1 MDLFKDIA
9 ARYPQAGIQGIC
21 RKLDA
26 YFSFNSGKH
35 LELLCKLA
43 YQMYVLGDTET
54 AKKIS
59 CFTHDALFPGKGYFR
74 VWSFILYIWGLEVY
88 ILKQEHDDVS
98 AQRRID
104 AIDGIYHYPLP
115 DVYQSIEQ
123 QKRSEQIRRGNFH
136 YPDIL
141 SQKDISAAISTAS
154 ANSWRLSSL
163 YHMIGYT
170 FTGLYPDLLL
180 HQEEIQR
187 AVDEYVAELKAYY
200 TKKARKN

>member
-1 MDLFKDIA
+1 MNLFEDIA
-9 ARYPQAGIQGIC
+9 VRYSQAGIQGIC
-21 RKLDA
+21 RKLNA

-35 LELLCKLA
+35 AELLCKLA

-59 CFTHDALFPGKGYFR
+59 CFTHDAPFPGKGCFR
-74 VWSFILYIWGLEVY
+74 VWDFILFIWGLEVY

-104 AIDGIYHYPLP
+104 AIDGILNYPLP
-115 DVYQSIEQ
+115 NAYDSAEQ
-123 QKRSEQIRRGNFH
+123 QKKFEQIRRGNFH

-141 SQKDISAAISTAS
+141 HQKDISTAISTAS
-154 ANSWRLSSL
+154 ANSWRLTSL
-163 YHMIGYT
+163 YQMIGYT

-180 HQEEIQR
+180 HQEEIQC